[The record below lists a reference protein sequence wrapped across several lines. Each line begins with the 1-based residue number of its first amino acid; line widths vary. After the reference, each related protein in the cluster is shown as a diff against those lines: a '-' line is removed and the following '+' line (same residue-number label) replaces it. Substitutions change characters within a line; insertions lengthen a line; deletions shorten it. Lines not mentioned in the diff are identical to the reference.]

1 MGAPF
6 IPRRSPT
13 SREKRDLDVV
23 MGCSGLNSNCA
34 LTASPNDSGVAISTL
49 ALWMSG
55 KDPRNRPGAPK
66 NLYLT
71 SVWLLYELQ
80 CTFSSTLSSLS
91 ASEPVKERRMELT
104 IWLAG
109 GASSFC
115 CSSAFSETRVST
127 VLCSLP
133 IS

>member
-1 MGAPF
+1 M
-6 IPRRSPT
+6 
-13 SREKRDLDVV
+13 DVAI
-23 MGCSGLNSNCA
+23 GCSGLNSNCA
-34 LTASPNDSGVAISTL
+34 LTASPKDSGVATYTL

-55 KDPRNRPGAPK
+55 NDPRNRPGAPK
-66 NLYLT
+66 NLNLA

-91 ASEPVKERRMELT
+91 ASEPVKDLRMELT

-109 GASSFC
+109 GASSFS
-115 CSSAFSETRVST
+115 CSSAFSVARTST
-127 VLCSLP
+127 VFCSLP